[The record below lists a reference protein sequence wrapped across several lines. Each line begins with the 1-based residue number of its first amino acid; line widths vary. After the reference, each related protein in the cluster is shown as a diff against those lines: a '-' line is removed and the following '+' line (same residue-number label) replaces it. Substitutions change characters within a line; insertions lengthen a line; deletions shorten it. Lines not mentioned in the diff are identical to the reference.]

1 MSRKKFIYH
10 CFQNADVDLEILKKD
25 MALYHAIVDVVA
37 SKYAMAAVV
46 LSETGYQNSEKALMT
61 DLNSQLTSPSFQA
74 MNSAA
79 H

>member
-10 CFQNADVDLEILKKD
+10 CFQNAEVDLEILKKD

-37 SKYAMAAVV
+37 SKYAMAAVSI
-46 LSETGYQNSEKALMT
+46 SERGCQNSEKALMT
-61 DLNSQLTSPSFQA
+61 DLNSQLASPSFQA

>member
-1 MSRKKFIYH
+1 
-10 CFQNADVDLEILKKD
+10 

-37 SKYAMAAVV
+37 SKYAMAAVSI
-46 LSETGYQNSEKALMT
+46 SETGCQNSEKALMT
-61 DLNSQLTSPSFQA
+61 DLNSQLASPSFQA